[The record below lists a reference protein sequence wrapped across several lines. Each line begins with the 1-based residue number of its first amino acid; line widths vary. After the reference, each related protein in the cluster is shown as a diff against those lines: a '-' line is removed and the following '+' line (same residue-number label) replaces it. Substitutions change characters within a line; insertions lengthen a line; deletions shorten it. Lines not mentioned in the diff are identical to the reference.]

1 MNILKII
8 ENIFK
13 KNKNTYHKKD
23 IVWAKRY
30 SSDIEEESIPLG
42 HREGPYI
49 IISKKRTKFNLHK
62 TKEMCTDWHIL
73 CNF

>member
-8 ENIFK
+8 ANIFK
-13 KNKNTYHKKD
+13 KNKKTYHKKD

-49 IISKKRTKFNLHK
+49 IINKKRGKYYTLSCTGTTTNIFNIH
-62 TKEMCTDWHIL
+62 
-73 CNF
+73 